1 MWLGSCE
8 TAEEMSAR
16 GWSRHGSALA
26 IPVLHDLSPMSS
38 AAALLCLVIA
48 IGDGD
53 TLTARCGESGS
64 LELLKIRLSA
74 VDAPELG
81 QPHGRL
87 AKEALATMCFQQQAE
102 IKPHAVDR
110 YGRTVADAACGGVDA
125 GQALV
130 TRGHAWVF
138 DRYAKGYG
146 HLYPLQADA
155 RAERVGLWADP
166 NPVPPWEW
174 RRPIR

>member
-1 MWLGSCE
+1 M
-8 TAEEMSAR
+8 
-16 GWSRHGSALA
+16 
-26 IPVLHDLSPMSS
+26 LHDLSPMSS
-38 AAALLCLVIA
+38 TAAMLCLVIA

-53 TLTARCGESGS
+53 TLTARCGEPGS
-64 LELLKIRLSA
+64 FELLKIRLSA

-87 AKEALATMCFQQQAE
+87 AKRALATLCFQQQAE

-110 YGRTVADAACGGVDA
+110 YGRTVADVACGGVDA
-125 GQALV
+125 GQAMV

-146 HLYPLQADA
+146 HLYPLQAEA
-155 RAERVGLWADP
+155 RVQRVGLWADP